1 MNLIEQNIC
10 NILYNTIWNI
20 NILMEFGE
28 NSIICQHFSQS
39 PYIMQ
44 VEGTS
49 LQIFIDLIFVVSG
62 V

>member
-1 MNLIEQNIC
+1 MEM
-10 NILYNTIWNI
+10 
-20 NILMEFGE
+20 MEFGE

-49 LQIFIDLIFVVSG
+49 LQIFVDLIFMVSR
-62 V
+62 VLLEPILY